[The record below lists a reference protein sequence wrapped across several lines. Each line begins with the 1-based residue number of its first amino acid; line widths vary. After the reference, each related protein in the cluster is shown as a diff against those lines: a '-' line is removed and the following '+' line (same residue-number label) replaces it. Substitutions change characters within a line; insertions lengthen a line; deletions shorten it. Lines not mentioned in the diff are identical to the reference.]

1 MYNDDM
7 QNEEDFSAIVRADLK
22 DSFDE
27 QDNSLRP
34 QLLCDF
40 LGQESVKKNLST
52 FIEAAKLREEP
63 LDHLLLIGPPGLGK
77 TTLAQITAHEL
88 GVDFKVTSAPAL
100 DKPKD
105 LAGILSTI
113 TPRTVFFIDEI
124 HRLKPAIEEMLY
136 IAMEDFE
143 LDWIIG

>member
-1 MYNDDM
+1 M
-7 QNEEDFSAIVRADLK
+7 NENEDFSAIVRADLK

-27 QDNSLRP
+27 QDNKLRP
-34 QLLCDF
+34 NMLKDF
-40 LGQESVKKNLST
+40 LGQENVKKNLST

-124 HRLKPAIEEMLY
+124 HRLKPDIEEMLY
-136 IAMEDFE
+136 IAMEYYEPD
-143 LDWIIG
+143 